1 MKCGHGLCPGGS
13 TINPL
18 MKSKASIKS
27 HPIHPILVSF
37 PVAFFT
43 AAFIADAVSFCVP
56 AWNFTAIAFLLEGAG
71 VMTALIAAIPG
82 IIDFIYVIPPNSS
95 AKKRGA
101 MHGILNVTATCI
113 FAMVFFLRMNSS
125 PHALI
130 VLLCELA
137 GVVLVV
143 IAGWMGG
150 TLVYRNQI
158 AVDHRYANAGRWK
171 EKSVDISKVLDLH
184 EVNRLQVDQMKLLD
198 SGEKRIVTARTENG
212 LVAFSDRCTHRGGP
226 LSDGVM
232 ICGTVQCPW
241 HGSQFDVHTGKVK
254 AGPAKANI
262 KTYSLTVDN
271 KEKSV
276 RIGE

>member
-1 MKCGHGLCPGGS
+1 
-13 TINPL
+13 

-184 EVNRLQVDQMKLLD
+184 EVNRLQVDQMKLLH

>member
-1 MKCGHGLCPGGS
+1 
-13 TINPL
+13 

-27 HPIHPILVSF
+27 HPVHPILVSF
-37 PVAFFT
+37 PVAFYT
-43 AAFIADAVSFCVP
+43 ATFIADAVSFLVP
-56 AWNFTAIAFLLEGAG
+56 GWNFTAIAFLLEGAG
-71 VMTALIAAIPG
+71 VVTALVAAIPG
-82 IIDFIYVIPPNSS
+82 IIDFIYVIPPDSS

-101 MHGILNVTATCI
+101 QHGILNVTATCI
-113 FAMVFFLRMNSS
+113 FATVFFLRMNGT

-130 VLLCELA
+130 VLLSELL
-137 GVVLVV
+137 GMVLIT

-158 AVDHRYANAGRWK
+158 AVDHRYANAGKWK
-171 EKSVDISKVLDLH
+171 EKHVDISKTLDLQD
-184 EVNRLQVDQMKLLD
+184 VNRLGVDQMKLLH
-198 SGEKRIVTARTENG
+198 SKGKRIVAARSENG

-254 AGPAKANI
+254 AGPAKENI

-271 KEKSV
+271 KEKTV
-276 RIGE
+276 RIQE